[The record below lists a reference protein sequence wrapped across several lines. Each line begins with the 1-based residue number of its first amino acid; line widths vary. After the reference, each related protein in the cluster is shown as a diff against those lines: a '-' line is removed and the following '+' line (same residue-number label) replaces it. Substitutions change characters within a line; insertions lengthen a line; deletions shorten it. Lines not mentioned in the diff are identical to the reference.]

1 MTEKQIEDVKNFLLS
16 FQDQLCIHFESLDGR
31 SSFKADKWNREAG
44 GGGETRIIAGDG
56 IFEKGGVNFS
66 HVFGDKLP
74 PSATMARPELVGRSF
89 QALGVSVVMH
99 PLNPFI
105 PTSHANLR
113 LFVATKA
120 GHESIWWFGGGFD
133 LTPYYGFKDD
143 CKTWHS
149 AAKNACQPFGDD
161 VYQAYKKWCDEY
173 FYISHRK
180 EPRGIGGIFFDD
192 LNHWPFEKCFNFIK
206 SVGSAYLSAY
216 KEIVLRRQEMKFDK
230 QHKLFQQMRRG
241 RYVEFNLVYDRGTLF
256 GLQSDGRPESILMSL
271 PPDIKWFYDEL
282 NHHPDQ
288 QKLKD
293 SYLIEKNWLDED

>member
-1 MTEKQIEDVKNFLLS
+1 MNKKIDDVKSFLLS
-16 FQDQLCIHFESLDGR
+16 FQERLCVNFENLDG
-31 SSFKADKWNREAG
+31 SSNFKVNKWNRESG
-44 GGGETRIIAGDG
+44 GGGETRVIAGDG
-56 IFEKGGVNFS
+56 VFEKGGVNFS

-74 PSATMARPELVGRSF
+74 PSATVARPELVGRSF

-99 PLNPFI
+99 PQNPFI

-113 LFVATKA
+113 LFIAEKTGCEA
-120 GHESIWWFGGGFD
+120 IWWFGGGFD

-149 AAKNACQPFGDD
+149 TAREACQPFGDD
-161 VYQAYKKWCDEY
+161 VYPAYKKWCDDY

-180 EPRGIGGIFFDD
+180 EQRGIGGLFFDD
-192 LNHWPFEKCFNFIK
+192 LNHWPFDKSFDFVK

-216 KEIVLRRQEMKFDK
+216 KEIVLRRHMTKFDK
-230 QHKLFQQMRRG
+230 QQKLFQQMRRG

-256 GLQSDGRPESILMSL
+256 GLQSGGRSESILISM
-271 PPDIKWFYDEL
+271 PPDVKWLYDEL

-288 QKLKD
+288 KNLKEN
-293 SYLIEKNWLDED
+293 YLIEKNWLNEE